1 MLVCRLSL
9 LNGSLRSSATGS
21 SLRSSLFK
29 TMAFH
34 YEYARPAVTVDAAL
48 VLAAERPQILLIQR
62 KNDPFA
68 GSWALPGGFVD
79 EDEPLVVAAA
89 RELEE
94 ETSVPAS
101 ALQMPLRQVETFGD
115 PGRDP
120 RGWTVTVC
128 FASVVDET
136 VKSLVKAAD
145 DAAEAQWFEVDKL
158 PQMAFDHDVMVSKV
172 VHAVK
177 DWKTTPSNLA
187 QALERMV
194 NNNNE

>member
-1 MLVCRLSL
+1 MLVRRLSL
-9 LNGSLRSSATGS
+9 LNRSLHTSATGS
-21 SLRSSLFK
+21 SFRSLFK
-29 TMAFH
+29 TMAFQ

-48 VLAAERPQILLIQR
+48 VLDTERPQILLIKR

-79 EDEPLVVAAA
+79 ENEPLEVAAA

-94 ETSVPAS
+94 ETSVSAS

-128 FASVVDET
+128 FASVVNEA

-177 DWKTTPSNLA
+177 DWETTPSHLS
-187 QALERMV
+187 QALERVV